1 MGIHRYARRTI
12 HLALAGGLGMAL
24 TAAATP
30 TQAVTPVSRAL
41 SAQAGSEVSG
51 TGPYDTELAA
61 LARLWQRQA
70 DAWAHGNGMAYA
82 ATYTTDADFVN
93 VTGDHLRTRN
103 EIGTKFQRYLGN
115 QLKNSRIHTLEE
127 KIHLLS
133 PSTAFI
139 IRKGCVFFGSERTCH
154 PNTLSWNT
162 SIAVKQSGQWLI
174 RSFHNTLV
182 RH

>member
-12 HLALAGGLGMAL
+12 GLALAGGLGLAL
-24 TAAATP
+24 SA
-30 TQAVTPVSRAL
+30 AVTPTGTTTPASHAR
-41 SAQAGSEVSG
+41 SAPAGSRPAV
-51 TGPYDTELAA
+51 PYDTELAA
-61 LARLWQRQA
+61 LARLWQQQA
-70 DAWAHGNGMAYA
+70 DAWARGNGKAYA
-82 ATYTTDADFVN
+82 ATYTADADFVN
-93 VTGDHLRTRN
+93 VTGDHLRTRD

-115 QLKNSRIHTLEE
+115 QLKNSRIHTVEE
-127 KIHLLS
+127 KIHLLN

-162 SIAVKQSGQWLI
+162 SIVVKQSGQWLV

-182 RH
+182 RR

>member
-1 MGIHRYARRTI
+1 MGINRYARRTI
-12 HLALAGGLGMAL
+12 SLALVGGLGLAL
-24 TAAATP
+24 GA
-30 TQAVTPVSRAL
+30 AVTPTEATTPKSRAL
-41 SAQAGSEVSG
+41 LAPAGSQIAG
-51 TGPYDTELAA
+51 TVPYDTELAA
-61 LARLWQRQA
+61 LARLWDRQA
-70 DAWAHGNGMAYA
+70 DAWAHGNGKAYA
-82 ATYTTDADFVN
+82 ATYTADADFVN
-93 VTGDHLRTRN
+93 VTGEHLRTR
-103 EIGTKFQRYLGN
+103 EVIGTKFQRYLAN
-115 QLKNSRIHTLEE
+115 QLKNSRIHTVEE

-182 RH
+182 RR